1 MMAGMPDP
9 ALVARVKELLALA
22 KSGKVE
28 ESYAGY
34 RALFQSPEFPGYS
47 VEDRRACIKL
57 VVNAKV
63 PPSKPAAYL
72 VESYRSAMKPLEDM
86 IGEQGHPADFE
97 LLGICC
103 VVVGEDKRAAELFR
117 TGLRLE
123 RERNPQSDLCG
134 SLMKWFAAV

>member
-1 MMAGMPDP
+1 MANE
-9 ALVARVKELLALA
+9 ALVAKIKEIVALA

-28 ESYAGY
+28 QAYAAY
-34 RALFQSPEFPGYS
+34 KTLFLSKEFLGYS
-47 VEDRRACIKL
+47 VEDRRAAIKL

-63 PPSKPAAYL
+63 PPNKPAAHV
-72 VESYRSAMKPLEDM
+72 VEAYRAAMTPLEEM
-86 IGEQGHPADFE
+86 IGEKGDPADFE

-103 VVVGEDKRAAELFR
+103 VFIGDDKRAGELFR

-134 SLMKWFAAV
+134 SLMKWVAAV